1 MASVVLL
8 IPYSPEGI
16 QAFRQYGY
24 RLSGEIR
31 KIPQYLGVLLNAPD
45 YPKNIYVMDHPI
57 GDFRVLIPLN
67 KLHIAMTMA
76 SVIPDSTQLRDVL
89 RTLN

>member
-24 RLSGEIR
+24 RLSGEIQ

-45 YPKNIYVMDHPI
+45 YPKSIYAMDNPI
-57 GDFRVLIPLN
+57 GDFRVLISLN
-67 KLHIAMTMA
+67 KIHIAMTIA
-76 SVIPDSTQLRDVL
+76 SVTPDNTQLRDVL
-89 RTLN
+89 RTLQ

>member
-24 RLSGEIR
+24 RLSGEIQ

-45 YPKNIYVMDHPI
+45 YPKNIYTMDHHI
-57 GDFRVLIPLN
+57 GGYKVLIPLD

-76 SVIPDSTQLRDVL
+76 SVIPDNTQLRVLL
-89 RTLN
+89 RTLE

>member
-24 RLSGEIR
+24 RLSGEIQ

-45 YPKNIYVMDHPI
+45 YPKSIYAMDHI
-57 GDFRVLIPLN
+57 GESKVLIPLD

-76 SVIPDSTQLRDVL
+76 SVIPDSTQLRDLL